1 MSAGRR
7 LRRRVKKGGRGR
19 AGAPILRARRGRRP
33 ACFAAW
39 ILHIY
44 AQTVQAPVCAAGWAE
59 RGRAQEAAPT
69 PDCFFFFPLDLS
81 PPRQNTMNLLLAGAL
96 SLPVGYMA
104 FGFGSLLVPP
114 K

>member
-1 MSAGRR
+1 LYAVTHGERERSEGARWEREVAAGRR
-7 LRRRVKKGGRGR
+7 HRRRVKKGGRGR

-69 PDCFFFFPLDLS
+69 PD
-81 PPRQNTMNLLLAGAL
+81 
-96 SLPVGYMA
+96 
-104 FGFGSLLVPP
+104 
-114 K
+114 